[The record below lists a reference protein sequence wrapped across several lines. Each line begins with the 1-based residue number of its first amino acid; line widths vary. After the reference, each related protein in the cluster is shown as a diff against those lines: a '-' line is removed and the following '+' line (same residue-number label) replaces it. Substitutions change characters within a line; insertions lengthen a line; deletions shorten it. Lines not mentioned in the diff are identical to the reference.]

1 MGVGVGAT
9 VGVGVGMGVGV
20 GLGTG
25 LGVGVG
31 RGEGV
36 GVGAEV
42 GVGSACEQA
51 AANDTSRRLAASPA
65 IHRHV
70 TLIVMSLTETSRPE
84 PAVPRRLCALLLPF
98 SPPQGYN

>member
-1 MGVGVGAT
+1 MGVGVGM
-9 VGVGVGMGVGV
+9 GVGMGVGV

-25 LGVGVG
+25 LGVDVG

-36 GVGAEV
+36 GVGIGV
-42 GVGSACEQA
+42 GVGSGCEQA
-51 AANDTSRRLAASPA
+51 AANDASRRLAASPA

-70 TLIVMSLTETSRPE
+70 TLIVMSLTESSRPE
-84 PAVPRRLCALLLPF
+84 LAGPRRLRGLPLPF

>member
-1 MGVGVGAT
+1 MGQP
-9 VGVGVGMGVGV
+9 VGVGVGMGVGVGV

-36 GVGAEV
+36 GVGIGV

-51 AANDTSRRLAASPA
+51 AANDASRILAASPA

-70 TLIVMSLTETSRPE
+70 TLIVMSLTETSQPE
-84 PAVPRRLCALLLPF
+84 PAVPRRLSGLLLPF